1 MERMEFD
8 GRVLEVVDPFA
19 GTIEHELYTEGVLS
33 RHGLDKVE
41 IEKGETSDA
50 FARRLLE
57 EVIRDGRIFPVL
69 ACFMTF
75 EGQSWSPKG
84 APEVEAFLR
93 DVRAPE
99 GKALIR
105 ASVVSLL
112 IGFFSRG
119 LASLV
124 ISRSS
129 LIGGLGGAKDQPA
142 S

>member
-1 MERMEFD
+1 MQRFEID
-8 GRVLEVVDPFA
+8 GRALEVVDPFA
-19 GTIEHELYTEGVLS
+19 GTIEHELYTEAVLN

-41 IEKGETSDA
+41 MVKGETPDA

-57 EVIRDGRIFPVL
+57 EVIQDGRIFPVL
-69 ACFMTF
+69 ACFMSF
-75 EGQSWSPKG
+75 DGQPWSPKG
-84 APEVEAFLR
+84 TPEVEAFLR
-93 DVRAPE
+93 SVRSPE

-105 ASVVSLL
+105 SSVVSLL

-129 LIGGLGGAKDQPA
+129 LIGGQVGEKVQPA
-142 S
+142 N